1 MTKFP
6 NSALVAAV
14 SERNFRIFRLSSA
27 CLNWDSPS
35 AGSLVLGEP
44 EAGSV
49 GGNPRKCAQV
59 IASASR

>member
-6 NSALVAAV
+6 TSALIAAV

-44 EAGSV
+44 EAEALAATLESV
-49 GGNPRKCAQV
+49 RK
-59 IASASR
+59 